1 MKFILGCEMK
11 FSVGLVSLSLL
22 FITSHAAAEPWGDCL
37 RGLASDYAL
46 QPIADKVALSGSSD
60 RLFSMMAN
68 DSYPTATE
76 KAVILDWGN
85 KRERCN
91 SSYPPQQSPVT
102 HLYVEGFRTVQS
114 MIFDLYKG
122 NISYGEFSRRRE
134 DSNTVLQARLQQLE
148 GQYQQQHQYQQQQNQ
163 QQHQYQQQR
172 EDYLNQQCLDRARN
186 QFDRANCGIAA
197 GARGIGSAIGGR

>member
-1 MKFILGCEMK
+1 MK

-91 SSYPPQQSPVT
+91 TSYPPEQRPLT

-122 NISYGEFSRRRE
+122 AISYGEFNRRRQ
-134 DSNTVLQARLQQLE
+134 DLNTALEARIQQLV
-148 GQYQQQHQYQQQQNQ
+148 GQYQQQYQQQQYQQQ
-163 QQHQYQQQR
+163 QYQQQR

>member
-1 MKFILGCEMK
+1 MDSILGCEMK
-11 FSVGLVSLSLL
+11 FSVGLLSLSLL
-22 FITSHAAAEPWGDCL
+22 FLTSHAASEPWGDCL

-76 KAVILDWGN
+76 KEVILDWGN

-91 SSYPPQQSPVT
+91 SSYPPQQNPLT
-102 HLYVEGFRTVQS
+102 PFYAEGFRTVQS
-114 MIFDLYKG
+114 MIFELYKG
-122 NISYGEFSRRRE
+122 SIPYGEFNRRRQ
-134 DSNTVLQARLQQLE
+134 DLNTAIEARIQQLAN
-148 GQYQQQHQYQQQQNQ
+148 QYRQNLQQQNQ

-197 GARGIGSAIGGR
+197 GARGIGGAIGGR